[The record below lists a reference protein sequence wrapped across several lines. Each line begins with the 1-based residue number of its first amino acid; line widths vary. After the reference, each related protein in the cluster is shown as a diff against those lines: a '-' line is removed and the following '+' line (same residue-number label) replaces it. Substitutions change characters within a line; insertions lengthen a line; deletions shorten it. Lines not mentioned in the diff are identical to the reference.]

1 MRIKSL
7 NDIPAV
13 ASYLKRIGAEPRS
26 LRTAVVREN
35 KGPYWEDI
43 AVIFFEQ
50 NGTVKAPDNYAPTEK
65 EKLAIEVDCQSVQWP
80 QIRLLKN
87 VVDLPDEVKK
97 LPPRNVFEFRNL
109 NDEIIML
116 QTRVDLGEGEKKY
129 VPWTYWDDGQWRK
142 MESEGP
148 LPLWG
153 IDQLKNNTTV
163 FIHEGAK
170 AARAMR
176 EMVEGKS
183 PEMKKKL
190 AAHPWGEELSAAAHI
205 GWIGGALS
213 PSRTDWSMLQK
224 LGVKRAYIIS
234 DNDAPGIAAVPAISF
249 HLRIPTFHVQFTSE
263 WPQGFDLADDFPK
276 VMFKTVEGREYYTGP
291 SFRSCLHPAT
301 WATDQIPNP
310 RGKPSIVLRK
320 NFKEMWTY
328 VEEADLF
335 VCTEMP
341 EIIRAENIMNK
352 MLSAFSN
359 TNQTSQLIVKAY
371 NGRSAKLCYRPDIK
385 GKIVTDSTTSAIN
398 LHTPTHVKSKPGN
411 AEPFLEFMRYMF
423 PNDSELK
430 EALRWCA
437 TLIARLDVRMEY
449 GLLLVSERQGV
460 GKTTLGSSILGPLV
474 GMQNVGFP
482 TENQIVQSEFNGW
495 LANKRL
501 IVINEIYSGHSW
513 KAYNKLKSAITDK
526 EVEVNEKYQRPYI
539 IENWCHVF
547 ACSNSMRALKI
558 EEDDRRWFYPEVTEE
573 KWPRNKFESF
583 HNWLKSGGLNIIK
596 SWAENY
602 GDYVM
607 KGQPAPM
614 TERKKELI
622 VASRTEGQQE
632 AAILAEAMNRQ

>member
-1 MRIKSL
+1 M
-7 NDIPAV
+7 
-13 ASYLKRIGAEPRS
+13 
-26 LRTAVVREN
+26 
-35 KGPYWEDI
+35 
-43 AVIFFEQ
+43 
-50 NGTVKAPDNYAPTEK
+50 
-65 EKLAIEVDCQSVQWP
+65 
-80 QIRLLKN
+80 
-87 VVDLPDEVKK
+87 
-97 LPPRNVFEFRNL
+97 FR
-109 NDEIIML
+109 
-116 QTRVDLGEGEKKY
+116 Q
-129 VPWTYWDDGQWRK
+129 
-142 MESEGP
+142 
-148 LPLWG
+148 
-153 IDQLKNNTTV
+153 
-163 FIHEGAK
+163 
-170 AARAMR
+170 
-176 EMVEGKS
+176 
-183 PEMKKKL
+183 
-190 AAHPWGEELSAAAHI
+190 
-205 GWIGGALS
+205 
-213 PSRTDWSMLQK
+213 
-224 LGVKRAYIIS
+224 
-234 DNDAPGIAAVPAISF
+234 
-249 HLRIPTFHVQFTSE
+249 
-263 WPQGFDLADDFPK
+263 
-276 VMFKTVEGREYYTGP
+276 VEGREYYTGP

-310 RGKPSIVLRK
+310 KGKPTTVLRK

-328 VEEADLF
+328 VEEADIF

-359 TNQTSQLIVKAY
+359 TNSTSQLIVKAY

-385 GKIVTDSTTSAIN
+385 GKVVTDNTTSAIN
-398 LHTPTHVKSKPGN
+398 LHTPTHVKSKPGS
-411 AEPFLEFMRYMF
+411 AEPFLEFMQYMF
-423 PNDSELK
+423 PNESELK

-513 KAYNKLKSAITDK
+513 KAYNKLKSAITDR
-526 EVEVNEKYQRPYI
+526 EVEVNEKYQRPYV

-573 KWPRNKFESF
+573 KWSRIKFESF

-596 SWAENY
+596 QWAESY

-632 AAILAEAMNRQ
+632 AAILAEALNRHPDPVVLAMKDIVEWVRSSIQGRMYDTDLEIRKAMREVGAFWYEDRFLIGGRVQLAAMNDKMFNVLKSNHKIRMTKNVIGLVKSDDEPEEVGLRKMALNEEMRKAAKKPNDITNSSM

>member
-1 MRIKSL
+1 
-7 NDIPAV
+7 
-13 ASYLKRIGAEPRS
+13 
-26 LRTAVVREN
+26 
-35 KGPYWEDI
+35 
-43 AVIFFEQ
+43 
-50 NGTVKAPDNYAPTEK
+50 
-65 EKLAIEVDCQSVQWP
+65 
-80 QIRLLKN
+80 
-87 VVDLPDEVKK
+87 
-97 LPPRNVFEFRNL
+97 
-109 NDEIIML
+109 
-116 QTRVDLGEGEKKY
+116 
-129 VPWTYWDDGQWRK
+129 
-142 MESEGP
+142 
-148 LPLWG
+148 
-153 IDQLKNNTTV
+153 
-163 FIHEGAK
+163 
-170 AARAMR
+170 
-176 EMVEGKS
+176 
-183 PEMKKKL
+183 
-190 AAHPWGEELSAAAHI
+190 
-205 GWIGGALS
+205 LS
-213 PSRTDWSMLQK
+213 PSRTDWSILQK
-224 LGVKRAYIIS
+224 IGVKRAYIVS
-234 DNDAPGIAAVPAISF
+234 DNDAPGLSAVPAIAY

-263 WPQGFDLADDFPK
+263 WPQGFDLADEFPRS
-276 VMFKTVEGREYYTGP
+276 MFRQVEGREYYTGP

-310 RGKPSIVLRK
+310 KGKPTTVLRK

-328 VEEADLF
+328 VEEADIF

-359 TNQTSQLIVKAY
+359 TNATSQLIVKAY

-385 GKIVTDSTTSAIN
+385 GKVVTDNTTSAIN
-398 LHTPTHVKSKPGN
+398 LHTPTHVKSKPGS
-411 AEPFLEFMRYMF
+411 AEPFLEFMQYMF
-423 PNDSELK
+423 PNESELK

-513 KAYNKLKSAITDK
+513 KAYNKLKSAITDR
-526 EVEVNEKYQRPYI
+526 EVEVNEKYQRPYV

-573 KWPRNKFESF
+573 KWSRIKFESF

-596 SWAENY
+596 QWAESY

-632 AAILAEAMNRQ
+632 AAILAEALNRHPDPVVLAMKDIVEWVRSSIQGRMYDTDLEIRKAMREVGAFWYEDRFLIGGRVQLAAMNDKMFNVLKSNHKIRMTKNVIGLVKSDDDPEEVGLRKMALNEEMRKAAKKPNDITNSSM